1 MEFIGYAIVD
11 TESKIIKRFANNENL
26 EDVVHYIVI
35 NETDFSTEQI
45 KQLYL
50 CENKEKLVNIWFLPN

>member
-1 MEFIGYAIVD
+1 MKFIGYVIVD
-11 TESKIIKRFANNENL
+11 AEGKIIKRFTNKENL

-50 CENKEKLVNIWFLPN
+50 CENKEKLVNI

>member
-11 TESKIIKRFANNENL
+11 TEGEIIKRFTNKENL
-26 EDVVHYIVI
+26 EGVVHYIVI

-50 CENKEKLVNIWFLPN
+50 CEKKEKLVNI